1 MKAVLLCAFVFIAV
15 VAAKPRNKRAA
26 FDLPDGAELLVGNVR
41 TSFACPQGAEGY
53 YADIE
58 NNCQIF
64 HVCHTVQEEDGNS
77 ETQQFSFLC
86 GNQTVFNQ
94 LSFTCSMPEDA
105 VPCPEAPNFFYLN
118 DNLRLGDPKVA
129 FLDDQDIQ
137 RAAPLIQSYG
147 GRLNAGAAPAPPR
160 RG

>member
-1 MKAVLLCAFVFIAV
+1 MPHQIIITITNFI
-15 VAAKPRNKRAA
+15 
-26 FDLPDGAELLVGNVR
+26 L
-41 TSFACPQGAEGY
+41 Q
-53 YADIE
+53 
-58 NNCQIF
+58 
-64 HVCHTVQEEDGNS
+64 
-77 ETQQFSFLC
+77 
-86 GNQTVFNQ
+86 VFNQ

-129 FLDDQDIQ
+129 FLEDQDIA

-147 GRLNAGAAPAPPR
+147 ARLSAAAPQPQQPNR

>member
-1 MKAVLLCAFVFIAV
+1 MKAIIACILF
-15 VAAKPRNKRAA
+15 VAAVSAKPSRTKREA
-26 FDLPDGAELLVGNVR
+26 FDLPDGADLLVGNIR
-41 TSFACPQGAEGY
+41 TSFSCPQNGHGY

-64 HVCHTVQEEDGNS
+64 HVCNTVENADGTVDTVQY
-77 ETQQFSFLC
+77 SFLC

-94 LSFTCSMPEDA
+94 FSFTCASPEEA
-105 VPCPEAPNFFYLN
+105 IPCSEAAGFFYLN

-129 FLDDQDIQ
+129 FLDESDVQ
-137 RAAPLIQSYG
+137 RAAPLLEAAAQRFAADL
-147 GRLNAGAAPAPPR
+147 GRPA